1 MIAEELAEFGGWRGG
16 WGSGGVGDD
25 GERDWDEA
33 TATDQGTGGWRRG
46 GEMREMESGD
56 GDGIAMEEGEIEV
69 IEVAFGAA
77 A

>member
-1 MIAEELAEFGGWRGG
+1 M
-16 WGSGGVGDD
+16 GDD
-25 GERDWDEA
+25 GERDLDEA
-33 TATDQGTGGWRRG
+33 PATDQGSGGRWGG
-46 GEMREMESGD
+46 GEMGEVESGD